1 MFSGSIVA
9 LVTPFEHGE
18 VDYTKFKDLVRFHLE
33 NETTGIVVAGTT
45 GESPT
50 LSNKE
55 KSNLIK
61 CVKDVIQ
68 GRLPVI
74 AGTGTNNT
82 KTTIELTKMAK
93 EIGADGA
100 LVVVPYYNKPSQEG
114 IFLHFEAVA
123 KSVDIPIILY
133 NVPSR
138 TGVNASPETIAKLSK
153 IKNIIAVKDSTGNL
167 ENASRVMGLCDIK
180 ILSGEDWLT
189 YPLMTLGAVGVVG
202 VAPNIIP
209 KEMAKLCKHM
219 QNGNFEQAKRLHEYY
234 FDLFKVLFIE
244 SNPIPVKTAMKLMGM
259 LNGELRLPLCAMSP
273 HNEQKLREVLINL
286 DLI

>member
-9 LVTPFEHGE
+9 LVTPFEHGD
-18 VDYTKFKDLVRFHLE
+18 VNYTKFKDLVRYHLE
-33 NETTGIVVAGTT
+33 NETEGIVVAGTT

-50 LSNKE
+50 LSIEE

-61 CVKDVIQ
+61 CAKDVVEEKI
-68 GRLPVI
+68 PVI

-93 EIGADGA
+93 ETKANGA

-123 KSVDIPIILY
+123 KSIDIPIILY

-138 TGVNASPETIAKLSK
+138 TGVNASPETIARLSR
-153 IKNIIAVKDSTGNL
+153 IKNIVAVKDSTGNL
-167 ENASRVMGLCDIK
+167 ENASKVRGLCDIK

-189 YPLMTLGAVGVVG
+189 YPLMTIGATGVIG

-209 KEMAKLCKHM
+209 REMAKLCKNM
-219 QNGNFEQAKRLHEYY
+219 QEGKFEQARRLHEYY
-234 FDLFKVLFIE
+234 FDLFKILFIE
-244 SNPIPVKTAMKLMGM
+244 SNPIPIKTAMKLMGM
-259 LNGELRLPLCAMSP
+259 LNGELRLPLCPMSP
-273 HNEQKLREVLINL
+273 KNEQKLREVLINL